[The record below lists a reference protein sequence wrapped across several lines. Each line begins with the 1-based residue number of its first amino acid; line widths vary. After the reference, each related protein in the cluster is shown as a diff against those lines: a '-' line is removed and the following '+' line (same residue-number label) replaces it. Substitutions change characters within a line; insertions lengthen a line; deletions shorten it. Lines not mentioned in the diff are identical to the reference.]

1 MKTKHWIALILII
14 LVLSL
19 GACFLIFGD
28 NAGSQ
33 SVQVISDGVVLYTLP
48 LSRARVI
55 TVESPYGTNTV
66 TVKDGK
72 AAVTDASCPDHYCMK
87 RGFCNQGPDIICLP
101 NRLVLHFTGA
111 GETDTVIG

>member
-14 LVLSL
+14 LLLSL

-28 NAGSQ
+28 NTRSQ

-48 LSRARVI
+48 LSRDRVI
-55 TVESPYGTNTV
+55 TVEGPYGANTV

-87 RGFCNQGPDIICLP
+87 RGFCNHGPDIICLP
-101 NRLVLHFTGA
+101 NRLVLHFTDA
-111 GETDTVIG
+111 EKTDAVTG